1 MAVRHPEDW
10 TSHARGLIHW
20 LLRRWGCVCRWC
32 KHGEEHHGVGRRQD
46 ARIEDLEMVLHRC
59 RHELLHN
66 PSIIRDI
73 DARLNEV
80 EI

>member
-1 MAVRHPEDW
+1 MSHSDDW
-10 TSHARGLIHW
+10 VEHSDTS
-20 LLRRWGCVCRWC
+20 GCVCRWC

-73 DARLNEV
+73 DARLNEGV
-80 EI
+80 I